1 MSFIERYLVPLVYP
15 DALTRELQL
24 FLGGAV
30 VAVNAGV
37 YFLVPRRGENL
48 GHTEWLCCNF
58 GRRRLVT

>member
-30 VAVNAGV
+30 LAVNAVV
-37 YFLVPRRGENL
+37 YYLVLRRGESL
-48 GHTEWLCCNF
+48 GRTESSK
-58 GRRRLVT
+58 

>member
-15 DALTRELQL
+15 DELTRELQL

-37 YFLVPRRGENL
+37 YFFVLRQGENL
-48 GHTEWLCCNF
+48 GRTESS
-58 GRRRLVT
+58 T